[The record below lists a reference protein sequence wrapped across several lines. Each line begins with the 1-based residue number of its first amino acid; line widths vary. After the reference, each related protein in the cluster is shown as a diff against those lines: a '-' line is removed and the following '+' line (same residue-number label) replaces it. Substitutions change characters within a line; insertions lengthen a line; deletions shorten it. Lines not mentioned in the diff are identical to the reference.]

1 MPSVIMHKN
10 LPIKSSKLTNLW
22 VKKILQNR
30 NQETI
35 ISPLNKSDFEKGEK
49 AMSILDFN
57 FLRLGSLFAEKMP
70 KSMSTVKYDFFN
82 TKVSF

>member
-1 MPSVIMHKN
+1 
-10 LPIKSSKLTNLW
+10 
-22 VKKILQNR
+22 
-30 NQETI
+30 
-35 ISPLNKSDFEKGEK
+35 
-49 AMSILDFN
+49 MSILDFN